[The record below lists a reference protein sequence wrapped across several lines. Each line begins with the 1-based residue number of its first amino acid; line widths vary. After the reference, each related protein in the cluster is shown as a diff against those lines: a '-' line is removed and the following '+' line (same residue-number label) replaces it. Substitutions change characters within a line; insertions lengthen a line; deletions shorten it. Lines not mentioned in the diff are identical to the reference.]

1 MRLKLDIPGRLDC
14 YNTELQ
20 NKVLKTVVS
29 KNRLSLAVRWNVS
42 KRFSTFLNHKSRLN
56 NRCNINGK
64 SRTVFRCLRLNRLVI
79 ASYQARG
86 FIKGASKASW

>member
-1 MRLKLDIPGRLDC
+1 MRLKLDIPNRLGC
-14 YNTELQ
+14 YNMEIQ

-29 KNRLSLAVRWNVS
+29 KSDLALPVRWNTS
-42 KRFSTFLNHKSRLN
+42 KRFLDFLNYQSRLN

-86 FIKGASKASW
+86 FIKGAYKASW

>member
-1 MRLKLDIPGRLDC
+1 MRLKLDIPKRLNC
-14 YNTELQ
+14 HAMEIR

-29 KNRLSLAVRWNVS
+29 KSDLALSTRWSVS
-42 KRFSTFLNHKSRLN
+42 KRFLTLLSYQTRLN

-64 SRTVFRCLRLNRLVI
+64 SRAVFRCLRLNRLVI

-86 FIKGASKASW
+86 FIKGAYKASW

>member
-1 MRLKLDIPGRLDC
+1 MRLKLDTPNRLDC
-14 YNTELQ
+14 YNMEIR
-20 NKVLKTVVS
+20 NKVLKTVAS
-29 KNRLSLAVRWNVS
+29 RSDIALPVRWNIS
-42 KRFSTFLNHKSRLN
+42 KRFLNFLNYQSRLN

-86 FIKGASKASW
+86 LIKGAYKASW

>member
-1 MRLKLDIPGRLDC
+1 MRLKLDIPNRLDC
-14 YNTELQ
+14 HNMEIR

-29 KNRLSLAVRWNVS
+29 KSDLALFVRWNTS
-42 KRFSTFLNHKSRLN
+42 KRFSDFLNHQSRLN

-86 FIKGASKASW
+86 FIKGAYKASW